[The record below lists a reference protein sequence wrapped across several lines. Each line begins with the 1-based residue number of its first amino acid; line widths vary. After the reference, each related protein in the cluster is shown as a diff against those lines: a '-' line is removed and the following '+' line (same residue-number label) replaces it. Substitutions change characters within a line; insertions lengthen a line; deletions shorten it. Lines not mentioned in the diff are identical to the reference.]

1 MTDNGPVTVH
11 QDELREFL
19 RSRRARLTP
28 ADVGLATNGSGRR
41 VAGLRREELA
51 MLAGVSADYY
61 ARLEQGRATNV
72 SEQVLVA
79 VADALRLDDVER
91 RHLTAL
97 VRGPERETGQPV
109 RVRAAL
115 RSTIHALA
123 VPSLLHGPLF
133 EVLALNKAA
142 GRLIDDFDAMPA
154 AERNMARWMFLNPKA
169 RAVYVDWEEI
179 AGQTVAVL
187 RAAAA
192 GGAGPRLTELCAELT
207 TRSDQFAK
215 FWADHRVFRHTHG
228 PKRFHHPAGG
238 TMTLNYETMHLP
250 ADPGL
255 SLVLYT
261 ADVGSPSEAKL
272 HELVAG

>member
-1 MTDNGPVTVH
+1 
-11 QDELREFL
+11 
-19 RSRRARLTP
+19 
-28 ADVGLATNGSGRR
+28 
-41 VAGLRREELA
+41 

-79 VADALRLDDVER
+79 VADALRLNDVER

-97 VRGPERETGQPV
+97 VRGPERETGQSV

-115 RSTIHALA
+115 RSTINALA
-123 VPSLLHGPLF
+123 VPAILHGPLF

-142 GRLIDDFDAMPA
+142 GRLIDDFEAMPT
-154 AERNMARWMFLNPKA
+154 AERNMARWMFLDAKA

-179 AGQTVAVL
+179 AAQTVAVL
-187 RAAAA
+187 RAAGA
-192 GGAGPRLTELCAELT
+192 GGARPRLHELCAELT
-207 TRSDQFAK
+207 SRSDQFAK
-215 FWADHRVFRHTHG
+215 FWADHRVFQHTYG
-228 PKRFHHPAGG
+228 PKRFHHPAVG
-238 TMTLNYETMHLP
+238 TMTLNYETMHPP

-272 HELVAG
+272 RELLA